1 MPSKFA
7 LNIGSSVS
15 DRNFVREYIIVE
27 EVNPYVLGSMTHVM
41 HVLLHSCIP

>member
-15 DRNFVREYIIVE
+15 DHNFVREYIIVE
-27 EVNPYVLGSMTHVM
+27 EKS
-41 HVLLHSCIP
+41 SFF